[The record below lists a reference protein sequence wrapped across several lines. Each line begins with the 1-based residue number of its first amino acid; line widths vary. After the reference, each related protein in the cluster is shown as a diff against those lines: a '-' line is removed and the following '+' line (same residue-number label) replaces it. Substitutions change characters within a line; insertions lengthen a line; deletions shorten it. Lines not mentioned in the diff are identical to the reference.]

1 MFEARN
7 PLNAQAYRGKAR
19 TCDKLAVCARSV
31 PDRERF
37 QRMRDGWLSRAAN
50 EDWLNGM
57 LPPPPPAN
65 SNALAI
71 TRHASYT
78 YAPASR

>member
-65 SNALAI
+65 SNALAV
-71 TRHASYT
+71 TRRASYT
-78 YAPASR
+78 YAPAGS